1 MKIHKKILKTVIANK
16 LDNLEE
22 YDKFLETYNL
32 SILNQE
38 EIDNVNR
45 PFSSSDRLFFKLKN
59 NNNNSSRREIKTMK

>member
-1 MKIHKKILKTVIANK
+1 M
-16 LDNLEE
+16 DNVEE

-45 PFSSSDRLFFKLKN
+45 PFSSSEIDLFLIKKKKN
-59 NNNNSSRREIKTMK
+59 SRREIKMMK

>member
-22 YDKFLETYNL
+22 YNKFLETYNL

-45 PFSSSDRLFFKLKN
+45 PFSSSDRLFF
-59 NNNNSSRREIKTMK
+59 